1 MASCGTTP
9 ALVHYEP
16 HPMTQRARLMLVSE
30 QDEMATAAEAFELLK
45 QMHGP
50 KLIHP
55 SHPIVKSTQR
65 IVDRLVAVVGKNLR
79 EWELFVIDDPNT
91 VNAMVLAN
99 GKIFVFTGLLNALW
113 AMDNQYQQQQLKPSN
128 SSTSW
133 FQATLNFLW
142 SLPLFPP
149 TSDTQYIESH
159 PIYIDSLAAVLAHE
173 MAHVLSRHSAE
184 DMGTTQLFQIFQ
196 DAIHAT
202 LYIFSINLPFLG
214 DVVGR
219 SVDVAAPYL
228 STLPYSR
235 LMEIEADVIGIFL
248 MAVAGYNPQRAS
260 QFWQHLASQDLAN
273 SPTHPFA
280 EFTSTHPSH
289 THRAIEL
296 AKHEPAASEIYK
308 AHKRIEDALKLN
320 LARAKNSGN
329 TGKRVK
335 SELEHLNHG
344 MYEVLGEFIGGKDT
358 FWYARRDFDKVFI
371 ERSLRIVEEVRKE
384 EEEASRTNAT

>member
-1 MASCGTTP
+1 
-9 ALVHYEP
+9 
-16 HPMTQRARLMLVSE
+16 MTQRARLMLISE

-65 IVDRLVAVVGKNLR
+65 IVDRLVAVVGKDLR

-91 VNAMVLAN
+91 VNAM
-99 GKIFVFTGLLNALW
+99 
-113 AMDNQYQQQQLKPSN
+113 QLKPSN

-133 FQATLNFLW
+133 FQATLNFFW
-142 SLPLFPP
+142 SLR
-149 TSDTQYIESH
+149 SSHQH
-159 PIYIDSLAAVLAHE
+159 PIPSTLNHIQSTLIRWPQYLLTKW
-173 MAHVLSRHSAE
+173 L
-184 DMGTTQLFQIFQ
+184 TCFQ
-196 DAIHAT
+196 DILLRIWEQHNCFKSSRCNSRT

-320 LARAKNSGN
+320 LARAKNS
-329 TGKRVK
+329 
-335 SELEHLNHG
+335 
-344 MYEVLGEFIGGKDT
+344 VLGEFIGGKDT

-371 ERSLRIVEEVRKE
+371 ERSLRIVEE
-384 EEEASRTNAT
+384 